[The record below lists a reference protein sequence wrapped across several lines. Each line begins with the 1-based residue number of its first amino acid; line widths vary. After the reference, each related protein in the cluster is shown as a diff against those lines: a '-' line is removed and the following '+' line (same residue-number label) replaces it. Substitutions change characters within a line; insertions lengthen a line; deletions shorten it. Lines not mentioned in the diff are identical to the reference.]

1 MTAGKYCKSKNV
13 KLSDVAKYYDMNS
26 DVFSRWFKSRNKIF
40 KTLVDNYALTK

>member
-13 KLSDVAKYYDMNS
+13 RLQDVAKYYDINS

-40 KTLVDNYALTK
+40 TTLVDTYTLA